1 MKTLRRFN
9 IKDSYYFITSVT
21 HNRNNI
27 LTKDIDLFWDCWKQ
41 DVPEAWVILPDH
53 FHVVIKIKD
62 ENISKIMHRFKI
74 TFSRRFRD
82 KHNAGRVWQNR
93 FWDHI
98 IRDQEDMNRHIDY
111 IHFNPVKHGLLN
123 DPFEYKYSSLME
135 YFSKGHYSR
144 DWGVIDKPD
153 LKGEYGE

>member
-9 IKDSYYFITSVT
+9 IKDTYYFITTVT
-21 HNRNNI
+21 YNRNDI
-27 LTKDIDLFWDCWKQ
+27 LTKDIKLFWESWKRIN
-41 DVPEAWVILPDH
+41 PLAWVILPDH
-53 FHVVIKIKD
+53 FHIIIHINN
-62 ENISKIMHRFKI
+62 ENISSIMHRFKI

-82 KHNAGRVWQNR
+82 KYNVGKVWQNR

-98 IRDQEDMNRHIDY
+98 IRNQDDLNRHIDY
-111 IHFNPVKHGLLN
+111 IHYNPVKHGLLN
-123 DPFEYKYSSLME
+123 DPFEYEYSSLME
-135 YFSKGHYSR
+135 YFGKGHYSR